1 MANIN
6 WAARNALNI
15 HTVKARCMPKKQIK
29 NLTFWQLPG
38 RSVRPPAPFRE
49 ITPTDNLLFARIPND
64 FPACPNSDIAQMTD
78 SRRPVADVHIAD
90 WFLAALDAVEPV
102 LMVIGTSVKFLL
114 VFIQRLGQKFLGL
127 GFDHTATHMD
137 GAFLA
142 FESRAAFE
150 FSRTAAASN
159 YNAGA

>member
-1 MANIN
+1 
-6 WAARNALNI
+6 
-15 HTVKARCMPKKQIK
+15 
-29 NLTFWQLPG
+29 
-38 RSVRPPAPFRE
+38 
-49 ITPTDNLLFARIPND
+49 
-64 FPACPNSDIAQMTD
+64 MTD

-102 LMVIGTSVKFLL
+102 LMVIGTSVKLFR

-159 YNAGA
+159 YNAGGVVKADIKPLRSAGIPASSNPMKPPRRHGCRLQSVLPAPAIVS